1 MRIIPSMLIAATLAF
16 GMPMALADDLVI
28 SPEIGMKFQNDVK
41 VKKVKSHKWDGDLK
55 VGVVVPADV
64 EYYDVPEDVV
74 VVTPALKAH
83 KYVYL
88 NDNVYVVDSKRKIV
102 AVVK

>member
-1 MRIIPSMLIAATLAF
+1 MTALFAGAFAISVPIA
-16 GMPMALADDLVI
+16 MADDIVI
-28 SPEIGMKFQNDVK
+28 TPEVGMHFHTDVTT
-41 VKKVKSHKWDGDLK
+41 KKIKTHKYSGDLK

-64 EYYDVPEDVV
+64 EYYDVPADVIV
-74 VVTPALKAH
+74 ATPALKGH

-88 NDNVYVVDSKRKIV
+88 NDQVYVVDESHKIV

>member
-1 MRIIPSMLIAATLAF
+1 MRVLASLFVATSLAM
-16 GMPMALADDLVI
+16 GAPLALADDLVI
-28 SPEIGMKFQNDVK
+28 APEIGVKIHNDVK
-41 VKKVKSHKWDGDLK
+41 VKKYKSHKYDGDLK

-64 EYYDVPEDVV
+64 EYYDVPEDVIV
-74 VVTPALKAH
+74 ATPMLKGH

-88 NDNVYVVDSKRKIV
+88 NDHVYVVDSGRHVV